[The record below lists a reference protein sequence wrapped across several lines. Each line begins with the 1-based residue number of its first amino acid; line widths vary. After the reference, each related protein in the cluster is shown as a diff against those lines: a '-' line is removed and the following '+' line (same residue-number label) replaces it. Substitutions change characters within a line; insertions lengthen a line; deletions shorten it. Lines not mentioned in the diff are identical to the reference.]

1 MKEQQAPPTAEDILG
16 RYERPLTFEKVWAM
30 FQETDKK
37 FQDTDKK
44 FQDTDKKFQ
53 DTERV
58 ILKTSK
64 SIQELKS
71 SFESSKRES
80 DKNHKRLEDL
90 FTSQWGRLIE
100 SLVEGDLVGLLN
112 RYGIPV
118 NTVSERTKGSYQGK
132 NFEFD
137 LVARNGEEVVIVE
150 VKTTLRPADVKH
162 FTNKLAQAKTWMPGI
177 RHNTLYGAMAYLK
190 QDANAADMAMNK
202 GLLVIRATGD
212 SASIINEPG
221 FVAKT
226 Y

>member
-1 MKEQQAPPTAEDILG
+1 MSQ
-16 RYERPLTFEKVWAM
+16 YERPLTFEKVWAM

-44 FQDTDKKFQ
+44 FQDTDKSL
-53 DTERV
+53 R
-58 ILKTSK
+58 
-64 SIQELKS
+64 
-71 SFESSKRES
+71 
-80 DKNHKRLEDL
+80 RLEDL

-118 NTVSERTKGSYQGK
+118 NFVSERTKGSYQGN

-150 VKTTLRPADVKH
+150 VKTTLRPSDVKH
-162 FTNKLAQAKTWMPGI
+162 FINKLEQARIWMPGI
-177 RHNTLYGAMAYLK
+177 RQDTLYGAMAYLK
-190 QDANAADMAMNK
+190 QDANAADMAINK

-226 Y
+226 W

>member
-1 MKEQQAPPTAEDILG
+1 MKEQQAPPTAEDIMSQ
-16 RYERPLTFEKVWAM
+16 YERPLTFEKVWAM

-37 FQDTDKK
+37 FQDTDKSL
-44 FQDTDKKFQ
+44 
-53 DTERV
+53 R
-58 ILKTSK
+58 
-64 SIQELKS
+64 
-71 SFESSKRES
+71 
-80 DKNHKRLEDL
+80 RLEDL

-118 NTVSERTKGSYQGK
+118 NFVSERTKGSYLGN

-137 LVARNGEEVVIVE
+137 LIARNGEEVVIVE

-162 FTNKLAQAKTWMPGI
+162 FIKKLELAKIWMPGI
-177 RHNTLYGAMAYLK
+177 RQNTLYGTMAYLK
-190 QDANAADMAMNK
+190 QDANAVDMAMNK

-212 SASIINEPG
+212 SASIINKPG

-226 Y
+226 F

>member
-1 MKEQQAPPTAEDILG
+1 MKEQNAPPTAEEILG
-16 RYERPLTFEKVWAM
+16 QYERPLTFEKVWAM

-44 FQDTDKKFQ
+44 IQNTDKKFQ
-53 DTERV
+53 ETD
-58 ILKTSK
+58 K
-64 SIQELKS
+64 SL
-71 SFESSKRES
+71 R
-80 DKNHKRLEDL
+80 RLEDL

-118 NTVSERTKGSYQGK
+118 NAVSERTRGSYQGHS
-132 NFEFD
+132 FEFD
-137 LVARNGEEVVIVE
+137 LIARNGEEVVIVE

-162 FTNKLAQAKTWMPGI
+162 FTGKLAQAKTWMPGI

-202 GLLVIRATGD
+202 GLLVIRATGH
-212 SASIINEPG
+212 SASITNKPG

-226 Y
+226 F